1 MMRWLG
7 GSGSLEAIGM
17 TALRKASGLSTY
29 MLDPK
34 GRIETMRILK
44 ERLRYRTR
52 VDRVLL

>member
-1 MMRWLG
+1 MRWLG

-17 TALRKASGLSTY
+17 TALRKASALSTY

>member
-1 MMRWLG
+1 MMRWLR

-44 ERLRYRTR
+44 ERLRNRTR